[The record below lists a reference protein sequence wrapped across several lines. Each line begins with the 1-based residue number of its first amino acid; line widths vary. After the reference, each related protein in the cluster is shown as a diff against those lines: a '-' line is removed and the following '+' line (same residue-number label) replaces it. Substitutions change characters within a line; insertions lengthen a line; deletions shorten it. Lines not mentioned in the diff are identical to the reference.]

1 MNQLTPEQLDM
12 IKKLQPKIIEAM
24 GPVQYGDDYAI
35 EVLPEQWE
43 IETQGMIKKGNYN
56 DYCTTIERCRQG
68 YNILFIP
75 KVYDWQNP
83 ERGLY
88 KMIDWS
94 KFYQEQY
101 GPDGLIA
108 IYENPFLEYSEEL
121 GITVKDHPLVASD
134 PFTALLKILCYQ
146 EGV

>member
-24 GPVQYGDDYAI
+24 GPVQHGDDYAI

-83 ERGLY
+83 ERGLWE
-88 KMIDWS
+88 MIDWHECEVDILHS
-94 KFYQEQY
+94 GKLDFYPKEAKL
-101 GPDGLIA
+101 LINRIVCA
-108 IYENPFLEYSEEL
+108 
-121 GITVKDHPLVASD
+121 D
-134 PFTALLKILCYQ
+134 PFTALLKALCKQ

>member
-43 IETQGMIKKGNYN
+43 IETQGINRKGFN
-56 DYCTTIERCRQG
+56 DYYTTLERSRQG

-75 KVYDWQNP
+75 KPIDWQNP
-83 ERGLY
+83 GRGLERMLNIEANVQISHY
-88 KMIDWS
+88 LNKTRVVFSIN
-94 KFYQEQY
+94 ET
-101 GPDGLIA
+101 
-108 IYENPFLEYSEEL
+108 LEYCTIE
-121 GITVKDHPLVASD
+121 ASD
-134 PFTALLKILCYQ
+134 PFTALLKALWEQ
-146 EGV
+146 ENFYTK